1 MANTIDLEKAIEAF
15 DYNPES
21 GVLYLKKPRGRHGR
35 FKKGS
40 TVGRIHICGPTENTK
55 KHYLR
60 TFFNGHHVY
69 VHRIIYVIMT
79 GEQPQEVD
87 HIDGN
92 GLNNKWSNLR
102 SVSHRENGKN
112 QKHIKNNTS
121 GVKGVSFRK
130 DNGQWRAR
138 ITVDDKSINLGTFKD
153 KQDAINARIDAEI
166 KYGFRVKE
174 S

>member
-1 MANTIDLEKAIEAF
+1 MAKFLDPEKARALFI
-15 DYNPES
+15 YSPES
-21 GVLYLKKPRGRHGR
+21 GEMKLRKARGVGGR
-35 FKKGS
+35 CKKGS
-40 TVGRIHICGPTENTK
+40 TVGGIHECGPKNSK

-60 TFFNGHHVY
+60 TRFDGAFVY
-69 VHRIIYVIMT
+69 VHRLAYVIMT
-79 GEQPQEVD
+79 GEQPQCID

-92 GLNNKWSNLR
+92 GLNNKWTNLR
-102 SVSHRENGKN
+102 SVSQNENGKN
-112 QKHIKNNTS
+112 QKVHKTNTS
-121 GVKGVSFRK
+121 GNRGVYFRK
-130 DNGQWRAR
+130 DSNKWRAR